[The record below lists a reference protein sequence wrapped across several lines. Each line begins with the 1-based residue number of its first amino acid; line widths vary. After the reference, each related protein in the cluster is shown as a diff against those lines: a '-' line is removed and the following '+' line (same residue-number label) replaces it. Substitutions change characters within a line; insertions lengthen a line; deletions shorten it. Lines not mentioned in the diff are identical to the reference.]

1 MPSSSSSSSPTA
13 RLFADLDVD
22 RMNMNAEDIDR
33 LLRDGL
39 TSMGL
44 ADLLEDGNEYDVESS
59 SPRDIATSGTTSS
72 GPSSLPQPRPS
83 HMEVLSQ
90 IGAWNCATSSDN
102 DGTSPFTAPET
113 DDDFILTSVGVTTTP
128 TTSGITAESTSS
140 TTLSSIFST
149 GTALSATSSSAV
161 SDHYE
166 RIVQQLLLSSP
177 GYNSSVIPSST
188 SSSSSGDNDHDGDLN
203 DEDDVLSNEITRLFG
218 LGASLLG
225 SGERPDS
232 TASTNTTTSTST
244 TSTST
249 STSTSAPSNTS
260 SDDEANTNGSGS
272 AGKSPTS
279 VAKFP
284 SPTAMIQLD
293 RHCKKILDD
302 LREQMRPLEEA
313 HFLEYGMAWYDLLDT
328 VLSSIYPLA
337 DVPDPA
343 RGQGQDVQ
351 GQDQVDEGAVSPV
364 PMRHYQPLLLE
375 CARVWRRSL
384 QEAIERNKAEMR
396 MIGEDG
402 KAKYYSNS
410 LLRRKDRHFLVQ
422 QAARIVE
429 RYLHLHQV
437 FPEDKDADATSAE
450 VDADTGSKVRTHICV
465 R

>member
-1 MPSSSSSSSPTA
+1 MPSSSSSSPTA

-90 IGAWNCATSSDN
+90 IGAWNSATSSDN

-177 GYNSSVIPSST
+177 GYNSSMTP
-188 SSSSSGDNDHDGDLN
+188 SSGDTHDEDN
-203 DEDDVLSNEITRLFG
+203 EDDVPSNEITRLFG
-218 LGASLLG
+218 IRASLVG
-225 SGERPDS
+225 SSGTSRPNS
-232 TASTNTTTSTST
+232 TSSTNTTTSTST
-244 TSTST
+244 STTSESAPTSTPT
-249 STSTSAPSNTS
+249 NAS
-260 SDDEANTNGSGS
+260 SDNEANTNGSGS

-293 RHCKKILDD
+293 RHYKKILDD

-313 HFLEYGMAWYDLLDT
+313 SYLEYGMAWQDLLDT

-351 GQDQVDEGAVSPV
+351 GQDQVDEGGVSPVPV

-375 CARVWRRSL
+375 CSRPLGSSRGTSICIRSSRKTKMLMLPPLRSTQIREAR
-384 QEAIERNKAEMR
+384 
-396 MIGEDG
+396 
-402 KAKYYSNS
+402 
-410 LLRRKDRHFLVQ
+410 
-422 QAARIVE
+422 
-429 RYLHLHQV
+429 
-437 FPEDKDADATSAE
+437 
-450 VDADTGSKVRTHICV
+450 
-465 R
+465 